1 MNLSFSETAQVGR
14 LRYHS
19 DNQERNNEGWLPG
32 RGQFVLD
39 KLIIDISVDE
49 EKAPTTAEV
58 ELPLWKKSAK
68 SFVYTNTGKDAA
80 EQGQ

>member
-1 MNLSFSETAQVGR
+1 MNLSSSKTTHVGR

-19 DNQERNNEGWLPG
+19 DDQERNNEGWLPG

-49 EKAPTTAEV
+49 
-58 ELPLWKKSAK
+58 PLRLKCRYERRARSLL
-68 SFVYTNTGKDAA
+68 YTRNTGKDAA
-80 EQGQ
+80 EKGQ